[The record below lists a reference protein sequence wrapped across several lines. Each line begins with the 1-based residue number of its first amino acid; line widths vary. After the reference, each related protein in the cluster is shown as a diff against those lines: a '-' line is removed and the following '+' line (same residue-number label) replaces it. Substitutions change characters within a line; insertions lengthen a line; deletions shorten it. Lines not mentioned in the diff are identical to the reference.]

1 MNKKILTILLG
12 MGLVVSLCSCGTKET
27 EPVVTQPSTET
38 TIIETTTEET
48 TTESTTEE
56 TTEMTTTESRID
68 KYDIYPVEEI
78 IPDSNDLIIY
88 LSVTPEDE
96 SSLTAGPK
104 EYRYVYADVYVP
116 YSGSS
121 KAPKGA
127 FIVSGVR
134 CILSREPIIEHGL
147 YAWLIDDNNGV
158 TEAIN
163 NFCASK
169 KISYMDLGEVG
180 AANIQRIY
188 NEFDSSLRYVDWY
201 TMKYHMLDGD
211 EYTEEC

>member
-1 MNKKILTILLG
+1 MNKKILAILLG
-12 MGLVVSLCSCGTKET
+12 MGLVVSVCACNQQPEQTLGT
-27 EPVVTQPSTET
+27 PVIVS
-38 TIIETTTEET
+38 EET
-48 TTESTTEE
+48 TTIETTEEITEETTEE

-96 SSLTAGPK
+96 SNLTAGPK

-116 YSGSS
+116 YTGSA

-163 NFCASK
+163 NFCAGK
-169 KISYMDLGEVG
+169 NISYMDLGEVG
-180 AANIQRIY
+180 TANIQRIY

-211 EYTEEC
+211 EYQES